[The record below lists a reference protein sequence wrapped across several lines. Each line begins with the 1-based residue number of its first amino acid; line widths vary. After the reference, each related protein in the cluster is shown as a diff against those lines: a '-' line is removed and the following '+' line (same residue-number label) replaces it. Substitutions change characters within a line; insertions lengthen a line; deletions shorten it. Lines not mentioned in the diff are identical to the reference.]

1 MNLSIDTIIMNIIE
15 CLDTLF
21 IIKSELIM
29 TEEILKK
36 IKQLPPLPE
45 SAMQIEAVYQDPDST
60 FNDMVKILEKDPLL
74 TADILKAANSPLYG
88 FSREINA
95 ISQAVGLF
103 GMGTVRGFALASI
116 VKKSFNLDLAP
127 YGITNEMFST
137 LSKKQHALI
146 TSWCIRK
153 ENKLLGVLSPAAFLV
168 EIGKVL
174 IAQQIISDNKEEA
187 FHTALLEFNDVEA
200 AEREVLGVDT
210 PEVSAT
216 IFAQWKF
223 ESGLVDVIRNC
234 QNPDKAEEEDKRA
247 AQILNVVRVAV
258 PINGVLTEESIN
270 KAKALIEKYELDMP
284 SFEKALEAF

>member
-1 MNLSIDTIIMNIIE
+1 
-15 CLDTLF
+15 
-21 IIKSELIM
+21 M
-29 TEEILKK
+29 TEVMLKK

-45 SAMQIEAVYQDPDST
+45 SAMQIEEVYKDPDST
-60 FNDMVKILEKDPLL
+60 FNDMAKILEKDPLL

-116 VKKSFNLDLAP
+116 VKKSFSLDLSP
-127 YGITNEMFST
+127 YGITNDMFSE
-137 LSKKQHALI
+137 LSKKQHALV

-153 ENKLLGVLSPAAFLV
+153 ENRLLGVLSPAAFLV

-174 IAQQIISDNKEEA
+174 IAQQIMADKKEEV
-187 FHTALLEFNDVEA
+187 FREALQELQDVEA
-200 AEREVLGVDT
+200 AEKEIVGVDT

-216 IFAQWKF
+216 IFKQWKF
-223 ESGLVDVIRNC
+223 EDSLVDVLRNC
-234 QNPDKAEEEDKRA
+234 QNPDAAADEDKKA

-258 PINGVLTEESIN
+258 PINGVVTDASITA
-270 KAKALIEKYELDMP
+270 AKELIEKYGLDMA
-284 SFEKALEAF
+284 SFDTAIEHIK

>member
-1 MNLSIDTIIMNIIE
+1 MRKN
-15 CLDTLF
+15 
-21 IIKSELIM
+21 M

-45 SAMQIEAVYQDPDST
+45 SAMQIEAVYQDPDSS

-116 VKKSFNLDLAP
+116 VKKSFALDLSP
-127 YGITNEMFST
+127 YGINNEMFSA
-137 LSKKQHALI
+137 LSKKQHGLM
-146 TSWCIRK
+146 TSWCLRK
-153 ENKLLGVLSPAAFLV
+153 ENRLLGVLSPAAFLV
-168 EIGKVL
+168 EIGKVI
-174 IAQQIISDNKEEA
+174 IAQQVMADSKQEA
-187 FHTALLEFNDVEA
+187 FRDALADLQDVEL
-200 AEREVLGVDT
+200 AEREVVGADT

-223 ESGLVDVIRNC
+223 ENQLVEVIKHC
-234 QNPDKAEEEDKRA
+234 TNPDNADEENRRA
-247 AQILNVVRVAV
+247 AAILNAVRAAV
-258 PINGVLTEESIN
+258 PINGVITDESVAA
-270 KAKALIEKYELDMP
+270 AKEVIEKYDLDME
-284 SFEKALEAF
+284 SFDQAIENAK

>member
-1 MNLSIDTIIMNIIE
+1 MLKITHKTSKLLRENT
-15 CLDTLF
+15 
-21 IIKSELIM
+21 M

-45 SAMQIEAVYQDPDST
+45 SAMQIEAVYQDPDSS

-116 VKKSFNLDLAP
+116 VKKSFTLDLSP
-127 YGITNEMFST
+127 YGINNEMFSA
-137 LSKKQHALI
+137 LSKKQHALV

-174 IAQQIISDNKEEA
+174 IAQQIIADEKQEEFTQA
-187 FHTALLEFNDVEA
+187 IANLQSVEA
-200 AEREVLGVDT
+200 AEKEIVNVDT

-216 IFAQWKF
+216 IFSQWKF
-223 ESGLVDVIRNC
+223 EEGLVDVLRNC
-234 QNPDKAEEEDKRA
+234 MNPEDADNDDNKRA
-247 AQILNVVRVAV
+247 AAILKAVRIAV
-258 PINGVLTEESIN
+258 TKNGTLTDESILA
-270 KAKALIEKYELDMP
+270 AKEVIEKYDLNLEA
-284 SFEKALEAF
+284 FEKAIENFK

>member
-1 MNLSIDTIIMNIIE
+1 
-15 CLDTLF
+15 
-21 IIKSELIM
+21 M

-116 VKKSFNLDLAP
+116 VKKSFTLDLSP
-127 YGITNEMFST
+127 YGINNDMFSD
-137 LSKKQHALI
+137 LSKKQNALMV
-146 TSWCIRK
+146 SWCLRK
-153 ENKLLGVLSPAAFLV
+153 ENKLLGILSPAAFLV

-174 IAQQIISDNKEEA
+174 IAQQVVADSKQEE
-187 FHTALLEFNDVEA
+187 FRDALSALQDVEA
-200 AEREVLGVDT
+200 AEREVIGVDT

-223 ESGLVDVIRNC
+223 EEGLVDVIRNC
-234 QNPDKAEEEDKRA
+234 QNPDKAAEEDKRP
-247 AQILNVVRVAV
+247 AQILNVVRIAV
-258 PINGVLTEESIN
+258 PINGVVTEDSVN
-270 KAKALIEKYELDMP
+270 KAKELIEKYELDMG
-284 SFEKALEAF
+284 SFDTAIEAFL

>member
-1 MNLSIDTIIMNIIE
+1 
-15 CLDTLF
+15 
-21 IIKSELIM
+21 M

-45 SAMQIEAVYQDPDST
+45 SAMQIEVVYQDPDSS

-116 VKKSFNLDLAP
+116 VKKSFALDLSP
-127 YGITNEMFST
+127 YKLSNEMFSA
-137 LSKKQHALI
+137 LSKKQHGLM
-146 TSWCIRK
+146 TSWCIKK
-153 ENKLLGVLSPAAFLV
+153 ENKLLGLLSPAAFLV

-174 IAQQIISDNKEEA
+174 IAQELISEGKTEA
-187 FHTALLEFNDVEA
+187 FQEALNRLGDVDA
-200 AEREVLGVDT
+200 AEKEVVGVDT
-210 PEVSAT
+210 PEVSAS

-223 ESGLVDVIRNC
+223 EEGLIEVIKNS
-234 QNPDKAEEEDKRA
+234 QNPMQAPEEYQRA
-247 AQILNVVRVAV
+247 ASILHVVRTAV
-258 PINGVLTEESIN
+258 PMNGLLTDESVAAAAELVN
-270 KAKALIEKYELDMP
+270 KYGLDME
-284 SFEKALEAF
+284 SFETAIENARL

>member
-1 MNLSIDTIIMNIIE
+1 
-15 CLDTLF
+15 
-21 IIKSELIM
+21 M

-116 VKKSFNLDLAP
+116 VKKSFALELSP
-127 YGITNEMFST
+127 YGITNEMFSA
-137 LSKKQHALI
+137 LSKKQNALV
-146 TSWCIRK
+146 TSWCLRK
-153 ENKLLGVLSPAAFLV
+153 ENKLLGLLSPAAFLV

-174 IAQQIISDNKEEA
+174 IAQQIIADNKEEEFRA
-187 FHTALLEFNDVEA
+187 ALDELQDVEA
-200 AEREVLGVDT
+200 AERKIVDVDT

-223 ESGLVDVIRNC
+223 EEGLVDVIRNC
-234 QNPDKAEEEDKRA
+234 QNPEEAEEDDKRP
-247 AQILNVVRVAV
+247 AQILNVVRIAV
-258 PINGVLTEESIN
+258 PINGVVTEDSVN
-270 KAKALIEKYELDMP
+270 KAKELIEKYGLDME
-284 SFEKALEAF
+284 SFNTAIEAFL

>member
-1 MNLSIDTIIMNIIE
+1 
-15 CLDTLF
+15 
-21 IIKSELIM
+21 M

-45 SAMQIEAVYQDPDST
+45 SAMQIESVYQDPNST

-116 VKKSFNLDLAP
+116 VKKSFALDLSP
-127 YGITNEMFST
+127 YGIDSDTFSS
-137 LSKKQHALI
+137 LSKRQHSLI
-146 TSWCIRK
+146 TAWCLRK
-153 ENKLLGVLSPAAFLV
+153 EAKLLGILSPAAFLV

-174 IAQQIISDNKEEA
+174 IAQQIISDKSEQKFKN
-187 FHTALLEFNDVEA
+187 ALATCCDVEA
-200 AEREVLGVDT
+200 AEREVVGVDT

-216 IFAQWKF
+216 IFEHWRF
-223 ESGLVDVIRNC
+223 ESGLVETIRNC
-234 QNPDKAEEEDKRA
+234 QNPDKAKDEFRKS
-247 AQILNVVRVAV
+247 AQILHVVRTAV
-258 PINGVLTEESIN
+258 PINGVMTDASTAA
-270 KAKALIEKYELDMP
+270 AKELIIEYGLDME
-284 SFEKALEAF
+284 SFDKALENA

>member
-1 MNLSIDTIIMNIIE
+1 
-15 CLDTLF
+15 
-21 IIKSELIM
+21 M

-45 SAMQIEAVYQDPDST
+45 SAMQIEAVYQDPNSS

-116 VKKSFNLDLAP
+116 VKKSFALDLSP
-127 YGITNEMFST
+127 YGINNDMFSL
-137 LSKKQHALI
+137 LSKKQHGLMTA
-146 TSWCIRK
+146 WCLRK

-174 IAQQIISDNKEEA
+174 IAQQIMTDGKEAAFKEA
-187 FHTALLEFNDVEA
+187 LVNLGDVEA
-200 AEREVLGVDT
+200 AEREIVGVDT

-216 IFAQWKF
+216 VFSHWRF
-223 ESGLVDVIRNC
+223 EESLVDVIRNC
-234 QNPDKAEEEDKRA
+234 QNPDKADDKDKRA
-247 AQILNVVRVAV
+247 AQILHVVRVAV
-258 PINGVLTEESIN
+258 PISGTVTPESTQA
-270 KAKALIEKYELDMP
+270 AKDLITKYDLNME
-284 SFEKALEAF
+284 SFETAIENA

>member
-1 MNLSIDTIIMNIIE
+1 MNE
-15 CLDTLF
+15 A
-21 IIKSELIM
+21 
-29 TEEILKK
+29 ILKK

-45 SAMQIEAVYQDPDST
+45 SAMQIEAVYQDPDSS

-116 VKKSFNLDLAP
+116 VKKSFALDLSP
-127 YGITNEMFST
+127 YGITPTMFSN
-137 LSKKQHALI
+137 LSKKQHALMVA
-146 TSWCIRK
+146 WCLKK

-174 IAQQIISDNKEEA
+174 ISQQIIAESLQVPFRD
-187 FHTALLEFNDVEA
+187 ALQETQDVELS
-200 AEREVLGVDT
+200 EKKVVDVST

-216 IFAQWKF
+216 IFEHWRF
-223 ESGLVDVIRNC
+223 EEGLIDVIRNC
-234 QNPDKAEEEDKRA
+234 LHPENAKEEYQKA
-247 AQILNVVRVAV
+247 AQILHVVRTCVQ
-258 PINGVLTEESIN
+258 INGELTQESIQ
-270 KAKALIEKYELDMP
+270 KAKELIEKYELDMP
-284 SFEKALEAF
+284 SFEKALENYES

>member
-1 MNLSIDTIIMNIIE
+1 
-15 CLDTLF
+15 
-21 IIKSELIM
+21 M

-45 SAMQIEAVYQDPDST
+45 SAMQIEAVYQNPDSS

-116 VKKSFNLDLAP
+116 VKKSFSLDLSP
-127 YGITNEMFST
+127 YGINNEMFSN
-137 LSKKQHALI
+137 LSKKQHGLM
-146 TSWCIRK
+146 TSWCLRK

-174 IAQQIISDNKEEA
+174 IAQQIMADGKQEEFRDALKE
-187 FHTALLEFNDVEA
+187 LQDVEA
-200 AEREVLGVDT
+200 AERQVVGVDT
-210 PEVSAT
+210 PEVSST
-216 IFAQWKF
+216 IFEQWRF
-223 ESGLVDVIRNC
+223 EDGLVDVIRNC
-234 QNPDKAEEEDKRA
+234 QTPEKAEDDDKRA
-247 AQILNVVRVAV
+247 ASILHVVRVAV
-258 PINGVLTEESIN
+258 PINGLLTDDSIA
-270 KAKALIEKYELDMP
+270 KAKELIEDYNLDME
-284 SFEKALEAF
+284 SFDTALENAR

>member
-1 MNLSIDTIIMNIIE
+1 
-15 CLDTLF
+15 
-21 IIKSELIM
+21 M
-29 TEEILKK
+29 TEDILKK

-95 ISQAVGLF
+95 IAQAVGLF

-116 VKKSFNLDLAP
+116 VKKSFTLDLSP
-127 YGITNEMFST
+127 YGITNEMFSA
-137 LSKKQHALI
+137 LSKKQHALM
-146 TSWCIRK
+146 TSWCLRK
-153 ENKLLGVLSPAAFLV
+153 ENRLLGVLSPAAFLV

-174 IAQQIISDNKEEA
+174 IAQQVIADNKEEEFRA
-187 FHTALLEFNDVEA
+187 ALDELQDVEA
-200 AEREVLGVDT
+200 AEREIVGVDT

-223 ESGLVDVIRNC
+223 EEGLVDVIRNC
-234 QNPDKAEEEDKRA
+234 QNPDKATEEDKRP
-247 AQILNVVRVAV
+247 AQILNVVRIAV
-258 PINGVLTEESIN
+258 PINGVVTEDSVS
-270 KAKALIEKYELDMP
+270 KAKELIEKYELDME
-284 SFEKALEAF
+284 SFDTAIEAFL

>member
-1 MNLSIDTIIMNIIE
+1 
-15 CLDTLF
+15 
-21 IIKSELIM
+21 M
-29 TEEILKK
+29 TEEMLKK

-45 SAMQIEAVYQDPDST
+45 SAMQIEAVYQDPDSS

-116 VKKSFNLDLAP
+116 VKKSFALDLSP
-127 YGITNEMFST
+127 YGISNEMFSM
-137 LSKKQHALI
+137 LSKKQHGLMTA
-146 TSWCIRK
+146 WCLRK

-174 IAQQIISDNKEEA
+174 IAQQIITDGKQEA
-187 FHTALLEFNDVEA
+187 FSAALLELGDVEA
-200 AEREVLGVDT
+200 AERAIVGVDT

-223 ESGLVDVIRNC
+223 EEGLVDVIRNC
-234 QNPDKAEEEDKRA
+234 QNPDQAEEEDKRSA
-247 AQILNVVRVAV
+247 RILHVVRVAV
-258 PINGVLTEESIN
+258 PINGMVTDASVAE
-270 KAKALIEKYELDMP
+270 AKALITKYDLDME
-284 SFEKALEAF
+284 SFDKAIENAR

>member
-1 MNLSIDTIIMNIIE
+1 MILSLKTIIMSYLNKR
-15 CLDTLF
+15 D
-21 IIKSELIM
+21 IM
-29 TEEILKK
+29 TDEILKK

-45 SAMQIEAVYQDPDST
+45 SAMQIEAVYQNPDSS

-116 VKKSFNLDLAP
+116 VKKSFSLDLSP
-127 YGITNEMFST
+127 YGISNDMFSA
-137 LSKKQHALI
+137 LSKKQHGLM
-146 TSWCIRK
+146 TGWCLRK

-174 IAQQIISDNKEEA
+174 IAQQIIADSKQDAFKES
-187 FHTALLEFNDVEA
+187 LLNLEDVEA
-200 AEREVLGVDT
+200 AEREVVGVDT

-223 ESGLVDVIRNC
+223 EEGLVDVIRNC
-234 QNPDKAEEEDKRA
+234 QNPDKAEEADQRA
-247 AQILNVVRVAV
+247 AQILHVVRVAV
-258 PINGVLTEESIN
+258 PINGVITDESIAS
-270 KAKALIEKYELDMP
+270 AKELISKYSLDME
-284 SFEKALEAF
+284 SFETAIENVK

>member
-1 MNLSIDTIIMNIIE
+1 
-15 CLDTLF
+15 
-21 IIKSELIM
+21 M

-45 SAMQIEAVYQDPDST
+45 SAMQIEAVYQNPDSS

-116 VKKSFNLDLAP
+116 VKKSFNLDLSP
-127 YGITNEMFST
+127 YGISNDMFSA
-137 LSKKQHALI
+137 LSKKQHGLMTA
-146 TSWCIRK
+146 WCLRK
-153 ENKLLGVLSPAAFLV
+153 ENRLLGVLSPAAFLV

-174 IAQQIISDNKEEA
+174 IAQQIMADGKEEA
-187 FHTALLEFNDVEA
+187 FRDALAKLQDVEA
-200 AEREVLGVDT
+200 AEREVVGADT

-223 ESGLVDVIRNC
+223 EEGLVDVIRNC
-234 QNPDKAEEEDKRA
+234 QNPENAAEEDQRPAK
-247 AQILNVVRVAV
+247 ILHVVRVAV
-258 PINGVLTEESIN
+258 PINGKVTDESVAA
-270 KAKALIEKYELDMP
+270 AKELIEKYDLDME
-284 SFEKALEAF
+284 SFDTAIENAR

>member
-1 MNLSIDTIIMNIIE
+1 
-15 CLDTLF
+15 
-21 IIKSELIM
+21 M

-45 SAMQIEAVYQDPDST
+45 SAMKIEAVYQDPDSS

-116 VKKSFNLDLAP
+116 VKKSFKLNLAP
-127 YGITNEMFST
+127 YGISNDMFSM
-137 LSKKQHALI
+137 LSKKQHGLMTA
-146 TSWCIRK
+146 WCIRK

-174 IAQQIISDNKEEA
+174 IAQQIIADEKEEE
-187 FHTALLEFNDVEA
+187 FRDALIELQDVEA
-200 AEREVLGVDT
+200 AERKVVGVDT

-216 IFAQWKF
+216 IFKQWKF
-223 ESGLVDVIRNC
+223 EGSLIGVIGSC
-234 QNPDKAEEEDKRA
+234 LNPQEAEPQDIKPA
-247 AQILNVVRVAV
+247 SILHVVRVAV
-258 PINGVLTEESIN
+258 PINGVVTDESI
-270 KAKALIEKYELDMP
+270 KQAKELIEKYNLDMP
-284 SFEKALEAF
+284 SFDDAIENAR